1 VQVLILHGW
10 QGNAEG
16 HWQTWLAERL
26 RGDAD
31 VRYPALPNPDDPRP
45 EAWEAALRGELDALG
60 PEPVVVCHS
69 LACALWLRAAAN
81 GARADRVLLV
91 APPAPDSEFPE
102 IARFFPTGAD
112 APSVAGSASEVRLV
126 CADDD
131 PYCPGG
137 AAAIYGEPLGLP
149 IDLVSGGGH
158 LNTDAGYGPWPG
170 VEAWVRGTAR
180 AVAPD

>member
-1 VQVLILHGW
+1 VQALILHGW
-10 QGNAEG
+10 QGNADG

-31 VRYPALPNPDDPRP
+31 VRYPDLPDPDDPRP
-45 EAWEAALRGELDALG
+45 EAWDAALDGELDALG
-60 PEPVVVCHS
+60 PDPVVVCHS
-69 LACALWLRAAAN
+69 LACALWLRAAVR
-81 GARADRVLLV
+81 GARAGRVLLV

-102 IARFFPTGAD
+102 VARFFPTGAD
-112 APSVAGSASEVRLV
+112 AAIVASAARETRLV

-137 AAAIYGEPLGLP
+137 AAAVYGALGIPVDLLP
-149 IDLVSGGGH
+149 GGAH

-170 VEAWVRGTAR
+170 VEAWVRGAAPTVQAR
-180 AVAPD
+180 